1 MKNLQEIEQESSIK
15 EGDTST
21 TITSGDIFIL
31 GEHVLLCGDST
42 ESELVEKVLKGKQ
55 IQIILTDVPYW
66 IDYVASKE
74 WFNESTMNHED
85 IANDGFQTDEE
96 YASFTEKWMRIVI
109 PFLAPKNASYI
120 FNSDKMIFALREGM
134 KRAGWKF
141 SQLIIWIKN
150 SAIIWRLDYLPQHE
164 LIAYGWH
171 GKHAFYSGKSKSVL
185 AFAKTRKNTIH
196 PTMKPIPL
204 LRELILNSSTR
215 SSFVYDPFGWSGST
229 LIACEQTGRKC
240 VMVEQDTV
248 YIERIIKR
256 WEKLTG
262 KIAIKF
268 NKASDSESSA
278 TSLN

>member
-1 MKNLQEIEQESSIK
+1 MKNSQEIEQESSTK

-31 GEHVLLCGDST
+31 GEHILLCGDST
-42 ESELVEKVLKGKQ
+42 KSELVEKVLKGRQ

-66 IDYVASKE
+66 IDYVASKA
-74 WFNESTMNHED
+74 WFNESTINHED
-85 IANDGFQTDEE
+85 IANDWFQTDEE
-96 YASFTEKWMRIVI
+96 YARFTEKWLKIVI

-120 FNSDKMIFALREGM
+120 FNSDKMIFALRDGM
-134 KRAGWKF
+134 MRAGWKF

-164 LIAYGWH
+164 LIAYGWY

-185 AFAKTRKNTIH
+185 SFAKTRKNTIH

-215 SSFVYDPFGWSGST
+215 SGFVFDPFGGSWST

-240 VMVEQDTV
+240 VMVEQSPV
-248 YIERIIKR
+248 YVERIIKR
-256 WEKLTG
+256 WGKLTG
-262 KIAIKF
+262 KTAIKF
-268 NKASDSESSA
+268 NKASDSESS
-278 TSLN
+278 SL